1 MDTAVPATVT
11 LAEPAA
17 APASPIPADRISE
30 LYRGEIFTEETA
42 RVARDRIH
50 WMCAQCDGQRVLDVG
65 CSQGIASILLARDGF
80 DVTAIDTHP
89 DSVAFARREFA
100 AEAPLVQQRLT
111 LIETDLAS
119 LPEQP
124 GYDTIVLGE
133 VIEHQVRPDRL
144 LRAAKARLNPGGRLI
159 VTTPFALHPH
169 PDHKVSLFP
178 RDLVE
183 FARGIGLAVT
193 KLQVD
198 GDYMRCVMVAPA
210 EAGPQPDAAEVLRLT
225 EAATLD
231 SQQRLFSRLD
241 ERSEQLK
248 KKTDAVR
255 ITQRK
260 LAEAT
265 ASLEAKVHEHAVEV
279 KALRVTHQRAIDALR
294 AEHVQALDTE
304 RQNVRE
310 AVAKAASSKELEQ
323 AKAAHERRVR
333 ELHTQL
339 EAARAE
345 ARAAEMAH
353 SHERARLRDYNERL
367 KQRLA
372 EAKANLLATKA
383 QTSHQLGRVLVRGVK
398 SPGALLRLPGQLWSL
413 WRSVRE
419 RRQTRDRLMTHLD
432 PVAALQSDG
441 TAPVRRSAP
450 AGAAKPTAGSTKP
463 IAAAPAAA
471 GLAGLEVE
479 ALKARIESGDMAGAK
494 AQLLAAQGHVDAKA
508 LAFRMLQ
515 VGKAISESGL
525 RDEEFAL
532 ACAALEVDRSDQT
545 LRGFFWAAQRT
556 RQFEAA
562 CRTIGE
568 LERLYGAHPTPDQQA
583 VLAKLHVSPAYQ
595 LSVLDL
601 VVDKPTAPLHGVA
614 GRICYVLH
622 NSLPYSSGGYGT
634 RSHGVAGGMLAAGH
648 EVVVLTRP
656 GFPVDIKAEL
666 SDADV
671 PAEDL
676 IDGIRYVRTLEP
688 RRKGMSMLQYVTAA
702 ADALERQ
709 MRRVQPQVVISASNH
724 VTALPAL
731 VAARRLGLPFVY
743 EVRGLWE
750 ITRISREQ
758 EFEDTPAF
766 AVQSLLEAK
775 VAQLADHVYTLT
787 EPMREELQSR
797 GVPRAKIDL
806 LPNSCDPA
814 RFVPR
819 ARDAALAARLGIPDG
834 VPVVG
839 YIGTFVDYEGLED
852 LALACALLKQRGVTF
867 RLMLVG
873 NENASGTDR
882 GPITEQILRIAEA
895 EGMTDWLIMPGRV
908 PHEEVESYYSLID
921 IAPFPRKPWPVCEM
935 VSPMKPL
942 EALAMEKA
950 VLVSSV
956 RALTEMIADGQT
968 GRVFDK
974 GSVAS
979 LADRLQELIAD
990 PAQRLALGRQG
1001 RTWVSAERTWTAIG
1015 ERIRETLSARLGARY
1030 TAPARRAAAPAA
1042 TPAGHAAAAPAA
1054 VAAAPRP
1061 RWWAKVD
1068 PAFRERCAFVDIGGW
1083 APAADVGALR
1093 ARYVARFGEEAVARR
1108 MPAANWSRADICERT
1123 VEPGSALLDVGS
1135 GLGEFVNLVARRG
1148 RHGPVTSVD
1157 RKDYDLWMDDTG
1169 TLQRIHRDL
1178 FELDD
1183 SCAREVVTCFEVIE
1197 HLPPERVAEAV
1208 ALLRRLARRKLYVSV
1223 PFMEG
1228 PPLYKGHFTRFD
1240 HANLGALF
1248 PDARFTV
1255 FGRSDKDEVHA
1266 WILCDIDVAPGA

>member
-17 APASPIPADRISE
+17 ASASPIPADRISE

-50 WMCAQCDGQRVLDVG
+50 WMCAQCDGDRVLDVG
-65 CSQGIASILLARDGF
+65 CSQGIASILLAREGF
-80 DVTAIDTHP
+80 EVTAIDTHS

-100 AEAPLVQQRLT
+100 AEASLVQQRLT

-124 GYDTIVLGE
+124 RFDTIVLGE

-144 LRAAKARLNPGGRLI
+144 LRAAKARLNPAGRLV

-178 RDLVE
+178 RDLIE
-183 FARGIGLAVT
+183 LARGIGLAVT

-198 GDYMRCVMVAPA
+198 GDYMRCVMVEPSEGGA
-210 EAGPQPDAAEVLRLT
+210 QLDASEVLRLT

-241 ERSEQLK
+241 ERSDQLK

-265 ASLEAKVHEHAVEV
+265 ASLEARLHEHGVEV
-279 KALRVTHQRAIDALR
+279 KTLRVTHQRAIDALR
-294 AEHVQALDTE
+294 SDHQRALDALRAEHLQALDKE
-304 RQNVRE
+304 RQNVRN

-333 ELHTQL
+333 ELHAQL

-353 SHERARLRDYNERL
+353 GHEQARLRDYNERL

-383 QTSHQLGRVLVRGVK
+383 QNSYQLGRVLVRGVK
-398 SPGALLRLPGQLWSL
+398 SPGGLLRLPGQLWSL
-413 WRSVRE
+413 WLSVRE

-441 TAPVRRSAP
+441 TTPVRRTPP
-450 AGAAKPTAGSTKP
+450 AGAAKPAASGNKP
-463 IAAAPAAA
+463 TAAAPAAA

-479 ALKARIESGDMAGAK
+479 ALKARIEAGDLAGAK

-508 LAFRMLQ
+508 LSFRMLQ

-525 RDEEFAL
+525 RDEEFEL
-532 ACAALEVDRSDQT
+532 AQAALEVDRSDQT
-545 LRGFFWAAQRT
+545 LRGFFWAAQRA

-568 LERLYGAHPTPDQQA
+568 LERLYGAQPTPDQQA

-601 VVDKPTAPLHGVA
+601 AVDKPTAPLQGGA

-688 RRKGMSMLQYVTAA
+688 KRKGMSMLQYVTKA
-702 ADALERQ
+702 ADALEKQ
-709 MRRVQPQVVISASNH
+709 MRALRPELVMSASNH

-731 VAARRLGLPFVY
+731 IAARRLGLPFVY

-775 VAQLADHVYTLT
+775 VAQLADHVFTLT

-806 LPNSCDPA
+806 LPNSCDPS

-819 ARDAALAARLGIPDG
+819 PRDAALAARLGIPDG

-956 RALTEMIADGQT
+956 RALTEMIADGRT

-1001 RTWVSAERTWTAIG
+1001 RSWVSAERTWGQIG
-1015 ERIRETLSARLGARY
+1015 LLA
-1030 TAPARRAAAPAA
+1030 
-1042 TPAGHAAAAPAA
+1042 
-1054 VAAAPRP
+1054 
-1061 RWWAKVD
+1061 
-1068 PAFRERCAFVDIGGW
+1068 
-1083 APAADVGALR
+1083 
-1093 ARYVARFGEEAVARR
+1093 
-1108 MPAANWSRADICERT
+1108 SR
-1123 VEPGSALLDVGS
+1123 
-1135 GLGEFVNLVARRG
+1135 
-1148 RHGPVTSVD
+1148 
-1157 RKDYDLWMDDTG
+1157 
-1169 TLQRIHRDL
+1169 
-1178 FELDD
+1178 
-1183 SCAREVVTCFEVIE
+1183 
-1197 HLPPERVAEAV
+1197 
-1208 ALLRRLARRKLYVSV
+1208 
-1223 PFMEG
+1223 
-1228 PPLYKGHFTRFD
+1228 RFD
-1240 HANLGALF
+1240 HVLTSSHERGTR
-1248 PDARFTV
+1248 PT
-1255 FGRSDKDEVHA
+1255 
-1266 WILCDIDVAPGA
+1266 P

>member
-1 MDTAVPATVT
+1 MDTAVPVPQTP
-11 LAEPAA
+11 AEPASL
-17 APASPIPADRISE
+17 PASPIPADRISE

-50 WMCAQCDGQRVLDVG
+50 WMCAQCDGDRVLDVG
-65 CSQGIASILLARDGF
+65 CSQGIASILLAREGF
-80 DVTAIDTHP
+80 EVTAIDTHP

-111 LIETDLAS
+111 LIDTDLAS

-124 GYDTIVLGE
+124 RFDTIVLGE
-133 VIEHQVRPDRL
+133 VIEHQARPDRL
-144 LRAAKARLNPGGRLI
+144 LRAAKARLNPAGRLV

-178 RDLVE
+178 RDLIE
-183 FARGIGLAVT
+183 LARGIGLAAT

-210 EAGPQPDAAEVLRLT
+210 EADGQPDAAEMLRLT

-265 ASLEAKVHEHAVEV
+265 ASLEAKAHERGVEV

-294 AEHVQALDTE
+294 AEHMQALDKE
-304 RQNVRE
+304 RQNVRD
-310 AVAKAASSKELEQ
+310 AVAKAASSKELEL

-333 ELHTQL
+333 ELHAQL

-345 ARAAEMAH
+345 ARAAEIAH
-353 SHERARLRDYNERL
+353 SHEQARLRDYNERL

-383 QTSHQLGRVLVRGVK
+383 QTSYQLGRVLVRGVK
-398 SPGALLRLPGQLWSL
+398 SPGGLLRLPGQLWSL
-413 WRSVRE
+413 WGSVRE
-419 RRQTRDRLMTHLD
+419 RRQARDRLMTHLD

-441 TAPVRRSAP
+441 TTPVRRTTP
-450 AGAAKPTAGSTKP
+450 AGASKPAASGTKPTA
-463 IAAAPAAA
+463 AAP
-471 GLAGLEVE
+471 AGLEVE
-479 ALKARIESGDMAGAK
+479 ALKIRIESGDLAGAK
-494 AQLLAAQGHVDAKA
+494 AQLLAAQGSVDAKA

-525 RDEEFAL
+525 RDEEFEL

-562 CRTIGE
+562 CHTIGE
-568 LERLYGAHPTPDQQA
+568 LERLYGAHPTPDQQS
-583 VLAKLHVSPAYQ
+583 VLAKLHVSPTYQ

-601 VVDKPTAPLHGVA
+601 VVDKPTAPLQGVA

-702 ADALERQ
+702 ADALEKQ

-731 VAARRLGLPFVY
+731 IAARRLGLPFVY

-775 VAQLADHVYTLT
+775 VAQLANHVFTLT

-806 LPNSCDPA
+806 LPNSCDPS

-819 ARDAALAARLGIPDG
+819 PRDAALAARLGIPDD
-834 VPVVG
+834 VPVIG

-979 LADRLQELIAD
+979 LANRLQELITD

-1001 RTWVSAERTWTAIG
+1001 RTWVSAERTWTSIG
-1015 ERIRETLSARLGARY
+1015 ERIRETLSAELGARY
-1030 TAPARRAAAPAA
+1030 TAPTRRA
-1042 TPAGHAAAAPAA
+1042 T
-1054 VAAAPRP
+1054 AAAPRP
-1061 RWWAKVD
+1061 RWWAKVE

-1108 MPAANWSRADICERT
+1108 MPAANWSRADFCERT

-1228 PPLYKGHFTRFD
+1228 SPLYKGHFTRFD

>member
-11 LAEPAA
+11 LAEPA
-17 APASPIPADRISE
+17 SPIPADRINE

-65 CSQGIASILLARDGF
+65 CSQGITSVLLARDGF

-183 FARGIGLAVT
+183 FAYGIGLAAT

-198 GDYMRCVMVAPA
+198 GNYMRCVMVAPA
-210 EAGPQPDAAEVLRLT
+210 EAGAQPDDAEVLRLT

-255 ITQRK
+255 IAQRK

-265 ASLEAKVHEHAVEV
+265 ASLETNAHEHSVEV

-294 AEHVQALDTE
+294 AEHVQALG
-304 RQNVRE
+304 
-310 AVAKAASSKELEQ
+310 KELEQ
-323 AKAAHERRVR
+323 ARAAHERRVR
-333 ELHTQL
+333 ELHAQL
-339 EAARAE
+339 EADRAE
-345 ARAAEMAH
+345 ARAAGMAH
-353 SHERARLRDYNERL
+353 SHEQARLRDYNERL

-413 WRSVRE
+413 WGSVRE
-419 RRQTRDRLMTHLD
+419 RRQARHRLMTHLD

-441 TAPVRRSAP
+441 TTLVRRTTP
-450 AGAAKPTAGSTKP
+450 AGASK
-463 IAAAPAAA
+463 PAAA
-471 GLAGLEVE
+471 GLVGLEVE
-479 ALKARIESGDMAGAK
+479 ALKTRIESGDLAGPK
-494 AQLLAAQGHVDAKA
+494 AQLLAAQGSVDAKA

-525 RDEEFAL
+525 RDEEFEL
-532 ACAALEVDRSDQT
+532 ASAALEVDRSDQT
-545 LRGFFWAAQRT
+545 LRGFFWAAQRAH
-556 RQFEAA
+556 QFEAA

-595 LSVLDL
+595 LSVLDR
-601 VVDKPTAPLHGVA
+601 VVDKPTAPLQGVA

-634 RSHGVAGGMLAAGH
+634 RSHGVAGGMLAAGY

-666 SDADV
+666 SDTEV
-671 PAEDL
+671 PVEDL

-688 RRKGMSMLQYVTAA
+688 KRKGMSMLQYVTKAS
-702 ADALERQ
+702 DALEKQ
-709 MRRVQPQVVISASNH
+709 MRALRPELVMSASNH

-731 VAARRLGLPFVY
+731 IAARRLGLPFVY

-814 RFVPR
+814 RFLPR
-819 ARDAALAARLGIPDG
+819 ARDAALVTRLGIPNG

-956 RALTEMIADGQT
+956 RALTEMIADGHT

-974 GSVAS
+974 GSIAS
-979 LADRLQELIAD
+979 LADRLQELITD

-1001 RTWVSAERTWTAIG
+1001 RSWVSAERTWTAIG
-1015 ERIRETLSARLGARY
+1015 ERIRETLAAELGARY
-1030 TAPARRAAAPAA
+1030 TAPARRAAAATAA
-1042 TPAGHAAAAPAA
+1042 PAGHAAEATA
-1054 VAAAPRP
+1054 VVVPAPRP
-1061 RWWAKVD
+1061 RWWTKVD
-1068 PAFRERCAFVDIGGW
+1068 PAFRERCAFVDIGSW
-1083 APAADVGALR
+1083 TPAADVGALR

-1108 MPAANWSRADICERT
+1108 MPAANWSRADICQCT

-1148 RHGPVTSVD
+1148 RHGLVTSVD

-1197 HLPPERVAEAV
+1197 HLPPERIAEAV

-1228 PPLYKGHFTRFD
+1228 LPLYKGHFTRFD
-1240 HANLGALF
+1240 HTNLGALF
-1248 PDARFTV
+1248 PDAHFTV

>member
-1 MDTAVPATVT
+1 MDTAVPVT
-11 LAEPAA
+11 ETPAAPAA

-65 CSQGIASILLARDGF
+65 CSQGIASVLLARDGF
-80 DVTAIDTHP
+80 EVTAIDTHP
-89 DSVAFARREFA
+89 DSIAFARREFA

-193 KLQVD
+193 QLQVD
-198 GDYMRCVMVAPA
+198 GDYMRCVMVAPGD
-210 EAGPQPDAAEVLRLT
+210 AGAQPDAAEMLRLT

-265 ASLEAKVHEHAVEV
+265 ASLEAKLHEHGVEL
-279 KALRVTHQRAIDALR
+279 KALRIRHQQAVDALR
-294 AEHVQALDTE
+294 AEQQALLEKE
-304 RQNVRE
+304 RQAARE
-310 AVAKAASSKELEQ
+310 AGAKAARQQAEAALATAQAAAEVQHRRELAELQARLDVAAKAASGKDLAQ

-333 ELHTQL
+333 ELHAQL

-345 ARAAEMAH
+345 ARAAELAFT
-353 SHERARLRDYNERL
+353 HERARLRDYNDRL

-372 EAKANLLATKA
+372 EAKATLLATKST
-383 QTSHQLGRVLVRGVK
+383 TSHRLGKVLVRGVK
-398 SPGALLRLPGQLWSL
+398 SPGALLGLPGQLWSL
-413 WRSVRE
+413 WRDVRE

-432 PVAALQSDG
+432 PVASLQSDAV
-441 TAPVRRSAP
+441 TPVRRDAP
-450 AGAAKPTAGSTKP
+450 VPAARPAAVPKPATIKSPAAT
-463 IAAAPAAA
+463 AAAST
-471 GLAGLEVE
+471 GLAGLDVE
-479 ALKARIESGDMAGAK
+479 TLKLRVESEGLAPVK
-494 AQLLAAQGHVDAKA
+494 AQLLAAVARADAKTV
-508 LAFRMLQ
+508 AFRMLQ
-515 VGKAISESGL
+515 LGKSLSDAGRRDDEFELAEAAIG
-525 RDEEFAL
+525 
-532 ACAALEVDRSDQT
+532 VDSSDQT
-545 LRGFFWAAQRT
+545 LRGFFWAAQRSRRFERACQT
-556 RQFEAA
+556 IRQ
-562 CRTIGE
+562 
-568 LERLYGAHPTPDQQA
+568 LERLYGDTPSPEQKAILD
-583 VLAKLHVSPAYQ
+583 KLRVSPAFQ

-601 VVDKPTAPLHGVA
+601 VVRQPRERLEGIA
-614 GRICYVLH
+614 GRVCYVLH

-634 RSHGVAGGMLAAGH
+634 RSHGVAGGLAASGR
-648 EVVVLTRP
+648 EVIVLTRP
-656 GFPVDIKAEL
+656 GFPVDIKTEL
-666 SDADV
+666 NDADV
-671 PAEDL
+671 PAEDV

-688 RRKGMSMLQYVTAA
+688 KRKGMSMLQYVTKA

-709 MRRVQPQVVISASNH
+709 MRNLRPEMVMSASNH

-731 VAARRLGLPFVY
+731 IAARRLGLPFIY

-775 VAQLADHVYTLT
+775 VAQLADHVFTLT
-787 EPMREELQSR
+787 EPMREELSSR
-797 GVPRAKIDL
+797 GVRDERIEL
-806 LPNSCDPA
+806 LPNSCDPD
-814 RFVPR
+814 RFLPR
-819 ARDAALAARLGIPDG
+819 PRDQELAARLGIPDG
-834 VPVVG
+834 VPVIG
-839 YIGTFVDYEGLED
+839 YVGTFVDYEGLED
-852 LALACALLKQRGVTF
+852 LTLACTLLKQRGVTF

-979 LADRLQELIAD
+979 LADRLQELID
-990 PAQRLALGRQG
+990 EPQQRLALGRRG
-1001 RTWVSAERTWTAIG
+1001 RAWVGAERTWKQIG
-1015 ERIRETLSARLGARY
+1015 IRA
-1030 TAPARRAAAPAA
+1030 
-1042 TPAGHAAAAPAA
+1042 
-1054 VAAAPRP
+1054 
-1061 RWWAKVD
+1061 
-1068 PAFRERCAFVDIGGW
+1068 
-1083 APAADVGALR
+1083 
-1093 ARYVARFGEEAVARR
+1093 
-1108 MPAANWSRADICERT
+1108 SR
-1123 VEPGSALLDVGS
+1123 
-1135 GLGEFVNLVARRG
+1135 
-1148 RHGPVTSVD
+1148 
-1157 RKDYDLWMDDTG
+1157 
-1169 TLQRIHRDL
+1169 
-1178 FELDD
+1178 
-1183 SCAREVVTCFEVIE
+1183 
-1197 HLPPERVAEAV
+1197 
-1208 ALLRRLARRKLYVSV
+1208 
-1223 PFMEG
+1223 
-1228 PPLYKGHFTRFD
+1228 RFD
-1240 HANLGALF
+1240 QVLQAHRAPSA
-1248 PDARFTV
+1248 A
-1255 FGRSDKDEVHA
+1255 EVA
-1266 WILCDIDVAPGA
+1266 